1 MATSKE
7 IRTKITSIRKT
18 QKITDAMQKVAASK
32 MRKAEQRMELSS
44 PYAEKIR
51 EVMQHVAT
59 SNTEYRH
66 PYLQKHAKIKR
77 IGYILVS
84 TDRGLCGGLNV
95 NLFKLALEQ
104 ARDWHNRGVGVEW
117 CLFGSKAE
125 QFFHTLRIA
134 TMAQTENLGEVP
146 LVADLIGSVKVMLD
160 AYTNGQLD
168 KLFIMHNEFISTMVQ
183 KPKILQLL
191 PISLPDSEKQKAIWD
206 YIYEPDPKV
215 LLNTLMIRYI
225 ESQVYQAVVD
235 NIACE
240 QVARMIAM
248 KNATD
253 NADELL
259 NDLQLIYNKARQAAI
274 TSEIAEIIG
283 GAEAV

>member
-7 IRTKITSIRKT
+7 IRTKIISIRKT

-32 MRKAEQRMELSS
+32 MRKAQQRMELSS

-51 EVMQHVAT
+51 EVIQHVAT
-59 SNTEYRH
+59 SNTEYHH
-66 PYLQKHAKIKR
+66 PYLQKHAQTKR
-77 IGYILVS
+77 VGYILVS

-104 ARDWHNRGVGVEW
+104 AHDWQNRGVEVEW
-117 CLFGSKAE
+117 CLFGNKAE

-134 TMAQTENLGEVP
+134 AMAQADNLGEVP
-146 LVADLIGSVKVMLD
+146 AVADLIGSVKVMLD

-168 KLFIMHNEFISTMVQ
+168 KLFIIHNEFISTMVQ

-191 PISLPDSEKQKAIWD
+191 PISLPESKKPKFIWD

-215 LLNTLMIRYI
+215 LLNTLMIHYI

-240 QVARMIAM
+240 QVARMVAM